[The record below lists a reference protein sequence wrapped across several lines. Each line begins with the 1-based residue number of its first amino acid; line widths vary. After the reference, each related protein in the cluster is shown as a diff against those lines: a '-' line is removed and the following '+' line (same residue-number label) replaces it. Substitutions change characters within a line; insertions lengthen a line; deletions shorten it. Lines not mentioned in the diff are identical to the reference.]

1 VLVKIKA
8 IFWCAVV
15 SAIAVGGLVFVTEVV
30 PKINGARSEHELDM
44 LGNWNEKIPLWSILV
59 DWTIAGTNSGPPF
72 HPVKRPYTKR
82 TLYVIGTPV
91 TLHVDGPG
99 IVECALIVDG
109 KPVDG
114 PKSGW
119 MVVNCEIPKRR

>member
-1 VLVKIKA
+1 MLVKVKLT
-8 IFWCAVV
+8 FWSIVVVLALGVGFAV
-15 SAIAVGGLVFVTEVV
+15 ATHT
-30 PKINGARSEHELDM
+30 PDKINGKESEHELDM
-44 LGNWNEKIPLWSILV
+44 MGNWNERIPLQDILV

-82 TLYVIGTPV
+82 SLYVYGTPV

-99 IVECALIVDG
+99 IVECALLVDG

-119 MVVNCEIPKRR
+119 MVVNCYIPKRR